1 MERLR
6 IRLPPLNY
14 VCIVESCSG
23 KTSNLLCVNCITR
36 LHARMRQEMPPAA
49 LAHKPEIRHRATLR
63 GDLSC

>member
-23 KTSNLLCVNCITR
+23 KTSNLLCLRCIAR
-36 LHARMRQEMPPAA
+36 LHTRMRQEVTTAT
-49 LAHKPEIRHRATLR
+49 LADKPEVRHRATLR

>member
-6 IRLPPLNY
+6 IRVPLLNY

-23 KTSNLLCVNCITR
+23 KTSNLLCIPCIAR
-36 LHARMRQEMPPAA
+36 LDARVRQEVTTAT
-49 LAHKPEIRHRATLR
+49 LARQAEIRHRATLR

>member
-14 VCIVESCSG
+14 VCIVETCSG
-23 KTSNLLCVNCITR
+23 KTSNLLCLKCLHTR
-36 LHARMRQEMPPAA
+36 VRQEMPPAT
-49 LAHKPEIRHRATLR
+49 LAHKSEIRHRATLR